1 MKTVKRFFRKY
12 FLTMVGIILL
22 FLLLNLL
29 LYLSLLAWAWKTSGG
44 PEISVHEVWA
54 SVTVDEGGGLTEA
67 EGLEKELEE
76 NDSWAMILDDT
87 GAVVWEERLPEEL
100 PRWYTPTDVAKFSR
114 WYLRD
119 YPVFVLEHPAGLLVV
134 GTAKNSFVKYC
145 ATYKESY
152 VRIMLA
158 GLAVAVAVNL
168 IAVVLLSW
176 WNMGRVEKAV
186 TPILKGIETVA
197 SGQPVSLPEKGEL
210 SEIGRQL
217 NRAGAFIAKKDSA
230 RADWISGVSHDVRT
244 PLSVILGFAGQ
255 LEEDRSLPASAREQ
269 AAQIRRQGE
278 KLRSLISDLNLAS
291 RLEYAMQP
299 LRLEQ
304 VYPVVL
310 ARQAVCEFLD
320 SGLEE
325 RYELEFYAGPKS
337 EPATLQGDEP
347 LLKRA
352 LCNLIQNSIAHNPQ
366 GCRIAVSVTGEEAGI
381 IITVADDGVGVSAE
395 KLAELSADSPCLEST
410 DEKLNLRHG
419 LGVLLV
425 RQIVEA
431 HKGTMAMESA
441 LGKGFKTTLT
451 FPAYAVLNF
460 QKQIK
465 S

>member
-22 FLLLNLL
+22 FLLLNAL
-29 LYLSLLAWAWKTSGG
+29 LYISMLVWAWKASNG
-44 PEISVHEVWA
+44 PEISIHEVWD
-54 SVTVDEGGGLTEA
+54 SVTVDETGGLTAAVGLE
-67 EGLEKELEE
+67 EGLKE
-76 NDSWAMILDDT
+76 NDSWAMLLDDT

-100 PRWYTPTDVAKFSR
+100 PRRYTPTDVAKFSR

-145 ATYKESY
+145 STYKEPY
-152 VRIMLA
+152 IRIIFA
-158 GLAVAVAVNL
+158 GLAVAVVVNL
-168 IAVVLLSW
+168 IAVVLLIW

-186 TPILKGIETVA
+186 APILQGIETVA

-210 SEIGRQL
+210 SEINRQL
-217 NRAGAFIAKKDSA
+217 NKAGVFIAKKDSA

-255 LEEDRSLPASAREQ
+255 LEEDGNLPASVREQ
-269 AAQIRRQGE
+269 AAGIRKQGE
-278 KLRSLISDLNLAS
+278 RLRSLISDLNLAS
-291 RLEYAMQP
+291 RLEYSMQP
-299 LRLEQ
+299 LRMET
-304 VYPVVL
+304 VYLVEL

-320 SGLEE
+320 GGLEE
-325 RYELEFYAGPKS
+325 QYEIEFYADPKRES
-337 EPATLQGDEP
+337 AALQGDEA

-366 GCRIAVSVTGEEAGI
+366 GCRITVSATGEETDM
-381 IITVADDGVGVSAE
+381 IITVSDDGIGVPAE
-395 KLAELSADSPCLEST
+395 KLKELNADSRYLEST

-425 RQIVEA
+425 RQIIEA
-431 HKGTMAMESA
+431 HKGTMAMESEPQ
-441 LGKGFKTTLT
+441 KGFKTVLT
-451 FPAYAVLNF
+451 FPA
-460 QKQIK
+460 
-465 S
+465 

>member
-1 MKTVKRFFRKY
+1 MKTVERFFRKY

-22 FLLLNLL
+22 FLLLNVL
-29 LYLSLLAWAWKTSGG
+29 LYLLMLVWAQKASNG
-44 PEISVHEVWA
+44 PEISIHEVWD
-54 SVTVDEGGGLTEA
+54 SVTVDEAGNLTTA
-67 EGLEKELEE
+67 DGLEEQLQE
-76 NDSWAMILDDT
+76 NQSWAMILDDA
-87 GAVVWEERLPEEL
+87 GAVVWEKCLPEEL
-100 PRWYTPTDVAKFSR
+100 PRRYTPTDVAKFSR

-145 ATYKESY
+145 STYKESY

-168 IAVVLLSW
+168 IAVVLLTW

-186 TPILKGIETVA
+186 APILQGIETVA
-197 SGQPVSLPEKGEL
+197 SGQPVRLPEKGEL

-230 RADWISGVSHDVRT
+230 RADWISGISHDVRT

-255 LEEDRSLPASAREQ
+255 LEEDRTLPVSAREQ
-269 AAQIRRQGE
+269 AAGIRKQGE

-291 RLEYAMQP
+291 RLEYSMQP
-299 LRLEQ
+299 LRLGR
-304 VYPVVL
+304 VYPVEL

-325 RYELEFYAGPKS
+325 RYEMEFYADPKS
-337 EPATLQGDEP
+337 ESAALQGDEA

-366 GCRIAVSVTGEEAGI
+366 GCRIDVSVTGEETGI
-381 IITVADDGVGVSAE
+381 IVTVADDGVGVSGE
-395 KLAELSADSPCLEST
+395 KLAELSADSRCLEST

-425 RQIVEA
+425 RQIIEA
-431 HKGTMAMESA
+431 HKGTMAMESEPQ
-441 LGKGFKTTLT
+441 KGFKTVLT
-451 FPAYAVLNF
+451 FPA
-460 QKQIK
+460 
-465 S
+465 

>member
-1 MKTVKRFFRKY
+1 MKTVERFFRKY
-12 FLTMVGIILL
+12 LLTMIGIILL

-54 SVTVDEGGGLTEA
+54 SVTVDEGGSLMAA
-67 EGLEKELEE
+67 EGLEEELKE

-100 PRWYTPTDVAKFSR
+100 PRRYTPTDVAKFSR

-145 ATYKESY
+145 STYKESY

-197 SGQPVSLPEKGEL
+197 SGQPVCLPEKGEL
-210 SEIGRQL
+210 AEINRQL
-217 NRAGAFIAKKDSA
+217 NKAGVFIAKKDSA

-304 VYPVVL
+304 VYPVEL

-320 SGLEE
+320 GGLEE